1 MNLNPSFLFCFIR
14 SFPALSLTLFVLLHH
29 FLYPDFL
36 NYKISVYTYSL
47 CCFILAIESL
57 FLFFYKDR
65 NYPKAVELGLLFLSA
80 VFLSSLLITIKIPTA
95 LFFIFTFFFI
105 QTLSL
110 IFLKQLFQATVYFI
124 YLSLLFPLFLSADYQ
139 NLEQGYFLIPFSLLF
154 FIFLFFYLLVFYFTF
169 HFLNK
174 KTPKAI
180 TFNSDQEDQI
190 FRLTLISEFSRK
202 LKPFLKQISRQSSRF
217 KNEMN
222 KNKVLLNQNN
232 LENQIDWTSQKR
244 MQDNI
249 DTLNTFISGFIDYI
263 ELFFEKLN
271 KEFVS
276 LDRILK
282 DSLKELES
290 HPKKPAGLNLKN
302 SLESAKQ
309 FETFASAEHLK
320 KIFKNIIINAF
331 EAYSFDEE
339 APKLHIH
346 ISSSRGWLIIYFIDE
361 GQGIEAED
369 EQKVFTP
376 FESKKFGLRGGLG
389 LSYAKK
395 VIELHQ
401 GTIEIKREDNKTKV
415 IVRLPLI
422 ESKKTDPFKKRQAE
436 QNPAEK
442 QKKTA

>member
-14 SFPALSLTLFVLLHH
+14 SFPALSLTFFLLLHH
-29 FLYPDFL
+29 FLHPEYL
-36 NYKISVYTYSL
+36 NYQLSVYTYSL
-47 CCFILAIESL
+47 CGFVLAVESL

-65 NYPKAVELGLLFLSA
+65 DYPKAVELGLLFLSA
-80 VFLSSLLITIKIPTA
+80 VFLSSLLVTIKVPTA

-110 IFLKQLFQATVYFI
+110 IFLKQIFQAAVYFI
-124 YLSLLFPLFLSADYQ
+124 YLTLLFPLFLSADYQ
-139 NLEQGYFLIPFSLLF
+139 SLEQGHFLIPFSLLIF
-154 FIFLFFYLLVFYFTF
+154 TFLFLYLLVFYFSF

-174 KTPKAI
+174 KTPETM

-190 FRLTLISEFSRK
+190 FHLTLISEFSRK
-202 LKPFLKQISRQSSRF
+202 LKPFLKQVSRHSSLF
-217 KNEMN
+217 KNEMK
-222 KNKVLLNQNN
+222 KNKFLLNQNN
-232 LENQIDWTSQKR
+232 LEKQMDWTSQKKI
-244 MQDNI
+244 QDNI
-249 DTLNTFISGFIDYI
+249 DSLNTFISGFIEYI
-263 ELFFEKLN
+263 ELFFEKIN

-276 LDRILK
+276 LDGMIR
-282 DSLKELES
+282 DSLKELEN
-290 HPKKPAGLNLKN
+290 HPQKPDGLNLKN
-302 SLESAKQ
+302 SLESEKH

-320 KIFKNIIINAF
+320 KVFKQIIINAF
-331 EAYSFDEE
+331 EAYNFNAE

-376 FESKKFGLRGGLG
+376 FESKKFGLRAGLG

-395 VIELHQ
+395 AIELHQ

-422 ESKKTDPFKKRQAE
+422 ESKKTNPFKERQA
-436 QNPAEK
+436 NPEK
-442 QKKTA
+442 RKKTA